1 MMSENMPIFQD
12 LTAWFSDS
20 VSTERKTKWKEQ
32 GGKQADYDSAQFIFS
47 ENADSKDTKQIFQSS
62 AYRDEHLAVFHAKYI
77 SDSTKVPTQKIPVG
91 KYFLPPKEIQ
101 NLVRKQMKYIW
112 DDTDSGVSSEEDDEK
127 TVGVHIGEDTQHTGL
142 KSNKD
147 NDRKKSDGQR
157 LDGKTDPKATPSKK
171 RQNASLLANSPKEN
185 SKRQNDS
192 QLHKPKSNTSS
203 DKRKSNEDVQN
214 YSFRK
219 RTPKNY
225 SDLPYIDVGDIVLDN
240 TDKGT
245 MDSHVNT
252 NGHSSQTKSQHNQDF
267 FCIDDLPKVTSEME
281 DLIPGQNG
289 FEVVAKS

>member
-1 MMSENMPIFQD
+1 MMSENMQIFQG

-62 AYRDEHLAVFHAKYI
+62 AYRDEHLAIFHAKYI

-127 TVGVHIGEDTQHTGL
+127 AVHIISEDIQPTDL
-142 KSNKD
+142 KSKKD
-147 NDRKKSDGQR
+147 NDRNKSDGQR

-171 RQNASLLANSPKEN
+171 RQNASLLANSPEGK
-185 SKRQNDS
+185 SKRENNS
-192 QLHKPKSNTSS
+192 ILHKPQSNS

-219 RTPKNY
+219 KTPKNY
-225 SDLPYIDVGDIVLDN
+225 SDLPNTDVEDIVLDN
-240 TDKGT
+240 TDKPK